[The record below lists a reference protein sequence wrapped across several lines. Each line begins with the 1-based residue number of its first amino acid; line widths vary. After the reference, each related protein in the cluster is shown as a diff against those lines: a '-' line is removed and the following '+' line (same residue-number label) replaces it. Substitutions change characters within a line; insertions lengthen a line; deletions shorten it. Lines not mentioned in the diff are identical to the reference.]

1 MLLCGFEKFDEY
13 FVRIDIL
20 ERLFLEI
27 ISSDTIKSSKI
38 ELVPKMLNLL
48 GCNRDDFLKL
58 IKKMNY
64 NVSLENDKYFFK
76 YSPIKK
82 ISKKSKDKFQKDNPF
97 AALKQL
103 NIK

>member
-1 MLLCGFEKFDEY
+1 M
-13 FVRIDIL
+13 
-20 ERLFLEI
+20 RLFLEI
-27 ISSDTIKSSKI
+27 ISSDSIKNSKI

-48 GCNRDDFLKL
+48 GCNKENFLKL

-76 YSPIKK
+76 YSPTKK
-82 ISKKSKDKFQKDNPF
+82 INKKSKDKFESDNPF
-97 AALKQL
+97 AALKEL

>member
-1 MLLCGFEKFDEY
+1 MLLCGFEKFDDY

-27 ISSDTIKSSKI
+27 ISSDTINNSRI
-38 ELVPKMLNLL
+38 ELVPRMLNLL
-48 GCNRDDFLKL
+48 GCSKEKFIKL

-76 YSPIKK
+76 YNPIKK
-82 ISKKSKDKFQKDNPF
+82 INKKNKNKFQSDNPF
-97 AALKQL
+97 AALKEL